1 MISLILIK
9 KIFSLFIII
18 FMGYAVVKAGVL
30 RTEDSKIISTL
41 TAYVIFPCIMLSAF
55 TVERSPEIVRGLVL
69 GLVCAALLCLIPI
82 VLIALLK
89 KPLRLSATEQVT
101 VIYPNTGNLVVAL
114 VISIMGPEYVI
125 YTSPFMCLHMF
136 LMWSHGKAIISGE
149 SKFDLKKVLSN
160 INMIAI
166 IIGFILF
173 VAGVTLP
180 QPVKEAID
188 GVGNMTGPIVMLV
201 TGMLI
206 ADMSKEKLLSYKRL
220 PFVVALRLLVIPLI
234 FVPIYRFISG
244 LPMAIGCEE
253 VMLISMISAST
264 PTAITIT
271 QLSQLFGGDADY
283 ANVITLVG
291 TVLCIVTVP
300 LMVALYQL

>member
-1 MISLILIK
+1 MQSL
-9 KIFSLFIII
+9 
-18 FMGYAVVKAGVL
+18 AVGV
-30 RTEDSKIISTL
+30 
-41 TAYVIFPCIMLSAF
+41 
-55 TVERSPEIVRGLVL
+55 G
-69 GLVCAALLCLIPI
+69 
-82 VLIALLK
+82 
-89 KPLRLSATEQVT
+89 
-101 VIYPNTGNLVVAL
+101 
-114 VISIMGPEYVI
+114 
-125 YTSPFMCLHMF
+125 
-136 LMWSHGKAIISGE
+136 
-149 SKFDLKKVLSN
+149 DLKKVLSN